1 MRLFIGQENLVAT
14 ASAEFNSSS
23 SLTSPLQHCLR
34 IDVPKTRAS
43 PQPYQMVLCFM
54 EDGEYNRAARAIRNA
69 QFVHFEK
76 LRLES
81 QPAGAITTGEL
92 FQAACADAKAST
104 TKTFTQDLKVKEA
117 DNSES
122 LKCVSID
129 KEILVIEAKSKSFM
143 RSKRTTIQT
152 LGLPISFIS
161 PVAIA
166 LPTQVA
172 DVTFTFA
179 NSHDRDVF
187 AFKIFLN
194 SKGDPRGDDFSG
206 SGAATSSQSSS
217 RVGRPG
223 RAESVLISR

>member
-1 MRLFIGQENLVAT
+1 M
-14 ASAEFNSSS
+14 
-23 SLTSPLQHCLR
+23 
-34 IDVPKTRAS
+34 
-43 PQPYQMVLCFM
+43 
-54 EDGEYNRAARAIRNA
+54 
-69 QFVHFEK
+69 HFEK

-81 QPAGAITTGEL
+81 QPAGALQTGEL
-92 FQAACADAKAST
+92 FQAACADAKASA

-117 DNSES
+117 GSCES
-122 LKCVSID
+122 LKCVSLD

-194 SKGDPRGDDFSG
+194 SKGDP
-206 SGAATSSQSSS
+206 
-217 RVGRPG
+217 
-223 RAESVLISR
+223 ISLDV